1 MRFKIFLED
10 LNPDV
15 ISRIK
20 WTLRYELSD
29 EFADEIDEAAAC
41 GIGID
46 TIGDE
51 IIDDYLNRHN
61 CGFEVEL

>member
-20 WTLRYELSD
+20 WTLRYDL
-29 EFADEIDEAAAC
+29 ADEIQEAAAPR
-41 GIGID
+41 GLDRDII
-46 TIGDE
+46 E
-51 IIDDYLNRHN
+51 NEMIDDYLNRHN

>member
-20 WTLRYELSD
+20 WTLRYDL
-29 EFADEIDEAAAC
+29 ADEIDEAAAF
-41 GIGID
+41 GANRD
-46 TIGDE
+46 VLE
-51 IIDDYLNRHN
+51 NEMLDDYLNRHN